1 MTIEKATANDNE
13 ILTVLTK
20 KSKAYWGYSEEQIEM
35 WSEVLTISKEY
46 IATKSVYKLVVNNEI
61 VGYYSFFNESEETIE
76 LDNLFVWPDFIGKGF
91 GQILMKDFLLRLEN
105 SGIKKVVLDA
115 EPKAEKFYEKI
126 GFVKVGEIQT
136 SIKDRF
142 LPKMELLLDSKFSH

>member
-61 VGYYSFFNESEETIE
+61 VGYYSFFHESEETIE

-142 LPKMELLLDSKFSH
+142 LPKMELLLDKK

>member
-61 VGYYSFFNESEETIE
+61 VGYYSFFHESEETIE

-126 GFVKVGEIQT
+126 GFVKVGEMET

-142 LPKMELLLDSKFSH
+142 LPKMELLLDSRFSQ

>member
-1 MTIEKATANDNE
+1 MTIENATANDNE

-61 VGYYSFFNESEETIE
+61 VGYYSFFHESEETIE

-126 GFVKVGEIQT
+126 GFVKVGEMET
-136 SIKDRF
+136 SIKDRL
-142 LPKMELLLDSKFSH
+142 LPKMELLLDKK

>member
-61 VGYYSFFNESEETIE
+61 VGYYSFFHESEETIE

-142 LPKMELLLDSKFSH
+142 LPKMELLLDSKFSQ

>member
-61 VGYYSFFNESEETIE
+61 VGYYSFFHESEETIE

-115 EPKAEKFYEKI
+115 EPKAEKFYERI

-142 LPKMELLLDSKFSH
+142 LPKMELLLDSKFSQ

>member
-1 MTIEKATANDNE
+1 MTIENATANDNE

-61 VGYYSFFNESEETIE
+61 VGYYSFFHESEETIE

-115 EPKAEKFYEKI
+115 EPKAEKFYERI

-142 LPKMELLLDSKFSH
+142 LPKMELLLDKK